1 MRDNKMK
8 KIVVFVGIILAIV
21 VGADLL
27 VGAVS
32 RKAILNVRDV
42 GVNQTNTVQAFF
54 KRRADILILGPS
66 TANHHF
72 DCQILK
78 DSLEMTCY
86 NAGRDGQNIIYDA
99 MVLEGFLTRCTPKW
113 VVVELGSSV
122 LSDVWMDALHDFNC
136 YYGVLKPID
145 EIIDS
150 ISSPVD
156 RLKMWSNLYRYN
168 KTWEW
173 LLNAKAS
180 EEVADL
186 DGYRPMPVNKDT
198 HFAATT
204 SKDHFRMNKSCLH
217 YLNHIIQ
224 RCQEKHIRLMF
235 THSPSLIVDHGNFCK
250 EMEAFAK
257 ARHIPFLDWNGDT
270 TYTRHPEWFYDMT
283 HLNKEGAKVFTREFV
298 KVVKDRRGS
307 VKGDI

>member
-78 DSLEMTCY
+78 DSLGMTCY

-99 MVLEGFLTRCTPKW
+99 MVLEGFLTRCTPRLMI
-113 VVVELGSSV
+113 VDVTAST
-122 LSDVWMDALHDFNC
+122 LSDEWMDALHDFNC

-150 ISSPVD
+150 VSSPVD
-156 RLKMWSNLYRYN
+156 RLKRWSNLYRYN

-173 LLNAKAS
+173 LLNAKVS

-198 HFAATT
+198 HIAATT
-204 SKDHFRMNKSCLH
+204 SKDHFKVNQLCLH
-217 YLNHIIQ
+217 YLNSIIQ
-224 RCQEKHIRLMF
+224 RCSEKGSKLIV
-235 THSPSLIVDHGNFCK
+235 TVSPSLVIDKGNF
-250 EMEAFAK
+250 E
-257 ARHIPFLDWNGDT
+257 I
-270 TYTRHPEWFYDMT
+270 
-283 HLNKEGAKVFTREFV
+283 
-298 KVVKDRRGS
+298 S
-307 VKGDI
+307 